1 MIPQIKVAKAALDRA
16 PAVKSFL
23 SKLFKFCLVMI
34 ATALV
39 MFFAYKAGSDSKDR
53 EWKARKSKE
62 ENAVLQ
68 VHIKALE
75 DGQKK
80 LSEVNAQIAEV
91 SEREL
96 RVKQELEELR
106 NFYEN
111 KEVSDSCSGGADVVG
126 LLNHSRGYDEL
137 PSAPERADEKDT
149 KAGESETLEGELTY
163 PELAEDSASIAIQY
177 EKVRAQCNGLIE
189 WLEDNYGGSKTHN
202 FK

>member
-39 MFFAYKAGSDSKDR
+39 IFFAYKAGSDSKDR
-53 EWKARKSKE
+53 EWQARKSKE

-80 LSEVNAQIAEV
+80 LTEVNAQIAEV

-96 RVKQELEELR
+96 RVKQELKELR

-111 KEVSDSCSGGADVVG
+111 KEVSDSCSGGTDVVG

-137 PSAPERADEKDT
+137 PAATQRVDEENT
-149 KAGESETLEGELTY
+149 ETREGELTY
-163 PELAEDSASIAIQY
+163 PELAAEATHAAL
-177 EKVRAQCNGLIE
+177 EHGKARAQCNGLIE